1 MSHLSGGQGFLI
13 PQTTAEWMFYSGPAH
28 YALDPADR
36 SSNSYYS
43 ETRGFVRPSRGAQVI
58 AAYEG
63 RANNDR
69 KRALFEREES

>member
-28 YALDPADR
+28 YVLDPADR

-43 ETRGFVRPSRGAQVI
+43 DTRGLVRLNGDTRGNFERRGRTKNAQI
-58 AAYEG
+58 G
-63 RANNDR
+63 
-69 KRALFEREES
+69 ALFERVES